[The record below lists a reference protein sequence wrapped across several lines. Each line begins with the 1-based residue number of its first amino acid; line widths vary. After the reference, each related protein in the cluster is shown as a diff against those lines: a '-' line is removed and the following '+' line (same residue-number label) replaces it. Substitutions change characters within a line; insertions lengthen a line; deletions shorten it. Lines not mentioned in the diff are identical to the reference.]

1 MYLIIAMMAAAVN
14 IYTNKIVGA
23 TNAVKVTH
31 YITLGIS
38 KIIRSFMSV
47 SQTEFIYIF
56 NI

>member
-14 IYTNKIVGA
+14 IFKTKIVGV
-23 TNAVKVTH
+23 TNAVKVIN

-47 SQTEFIYIF
+47 SQTEFIYFF

>member
-1 MYLIIAMMAAAVN
+1 MYLIIAMMAVAVN
-14 IYTNKIVGA
+14 IYTSKIVGA
-23 TNAVKVTH
+23 ANAVKVIH

>member
-14 IYTNKIVGA
+14 IFKTKIVGV
-23 TNAVKVTH
+23 TNAVKVIN

-56 NI
+56 KI